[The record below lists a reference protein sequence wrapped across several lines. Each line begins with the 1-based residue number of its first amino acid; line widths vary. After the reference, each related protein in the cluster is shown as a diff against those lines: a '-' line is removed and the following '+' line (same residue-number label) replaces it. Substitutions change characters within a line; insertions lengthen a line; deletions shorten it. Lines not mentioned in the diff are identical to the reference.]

1 MTVIK
6 IKNSNVAG
14 RLPASGDLQVA
25 ELALNIQ
32 DKKLYSKDAAGTIF
46 EIGAAGDLP
55 SGDNPPNS
63 GNNVGDLFYDTDNG
77 QLLYWDGSGWQV
89 ISSEPADG
97 EGYVKISGDN
107 MTGDLT
113 LGTDKITLDAGTG
126 SAEFAAGVGFGGQAL
141 TGSMTAEGARIT
153 ENGVIQLRRDGS
165 TVECISVFG
174 NGSSSGEKNV
184 AIFNDGSAT
193 FAGDVTFP
201 RGCVNGDIEPSA
213 RFCVKGAFKA
223 NTLSVFSNSNN
234 VLGTETAKINA
245 DGSAEFADQVRIA
258 GAFIVDTNLNATGN
272 YKAFINPN
280 DGSAIFAG
288 NITAGNVSFNLANGS
303 TLDVKDRLTKADN
316 ALKALKT
323 AAALAS
329 DFATLKAAIA
339 TALTDI

>member
-1 MTVIK
+1 MPDQLQLRGGDTTS
-6 IKNSNVAG
+6 NS
-14 RLPASGDLQVA
+14 
-25 ELALNIQ
+25 
-32 DKKLYSKDAAGTIF
+32 TF
-46 EIGAAGDLP
+46 IGAQRELSVDTQTNTLILHDGVTPGGHRLATTAAPDFT
-55 SGDNPPNS
+55 
-63 GNNVGDLFYDTDNG
+63 GNVDIGGNLDV
-77 QLLYWDGSGWQV
+77 DGSASFAG
-89 ISSEPADG
+89 
-97 EGYVKISGDN
+97 N
-107 MTGDLT
+107 LT
-113 LGTDKITLDAGTG
+113 LGGDKIALGVDG

-141 TGSMTAEGARIT
+141 TGLMTAEGARIT

-184 AIFNDGSAT
+184 AISNDGSAT